1 MKSKK
6 SVIRNLR
13 EVLAGGFIMASAW
26 PAGAVLIEALDF
38 TGGGSAWTIQ
48 VPDPGTPNPYPATF
62 ELDGDPTK
70 YGYENNTTDLGY
82 VQMYQVVSAPPG
94 STMSN
99 IRLDGNVS
107 GFSSWNMVGR
117 FGFGISPDFCTA
129 CAPYWTGI
137 DHAGGVTQTD
147 LPLTLDASGDPLFT
161 GVTNVVILTEVWK
174 GLNGVY
180 QRPDVSDLRLYADLV
195 STSDLPVIS
204 SVTVNDLEGFAF
216 TGEVGRLYTLQ
227 FSEGPGT
234 TNWMDFDGMIRG
246 TGGES
251 LAFDPAGVSPQREY
265 RIVPGDYEIFEDV
278 TEATGLHG
286 LGNVAGWGEYPGFAC
301 GWGDYNKDGYVD
313 FYCGGIWQNN
323 GGAGFTKVPVVPASA
338 GLNGI
343 WGDYDNDG
351 FLDLYTW
358 NKAVLPVVIG
368 RLLHNVNGT
377 HFVDVSGASLP
388 VLPMNSPAPGC
399 WGDFD
404 SDGDLDLYL
413 GGGESPGYQPD
424 AFLWNNGSGV
434 FTADTKATAR
444 PARGVTAA
452 DFDQDNDL
460 DVYVSNYR
468 LEPNILW
475 RNDGTQSFSDQ
486 AATYQVSGGVFPAAH
501 TIGSSWAD
509 MDNDGLFDLFV
520 GNFSHPGQQ
529 PAKFLKNLGPGGSY
543 HFQDMSA
550 TAGLAWR
557 ESFASP
563 ALGDFDG
570 DTDLDLFFTSVYSG
584 DESVLM
590 RNEGNWVFTEI
601 SSENLLVFANTQC
614 AWADYDND
622 GDLDLLS
629 GNRLLRNRGN
639 AYHWVRVHLVG
650 NGTTVNT
657 AAIGA
662 KVLIDLG
669 GGVKLIRQVEG
680 ATGEGNQNEQTLHFG
695 LGTQAGNVNL
705 NITWPDG
712 STQVV
717 NAAVD
722 QLVTVA
728 Q

>member
-1 MKSKK
+1 MLLG
-6 SVIRNLR
+6 R
-13 EVLAGGFIMASAW
+13 
-26 PAGAVLIEALDF
+26 PAGAVLIKAFDV
-38 TGGGSAWTIQ
+38 TGGAGEWEITVLDA
-48 VPDPGTPNPYPATF
+48 GTPGAYPVTY
-62 ELDGDPTK
+62 ELDADPTK
-70 YGYENNTTDLGY
+70 FGYENNTTDTGGTMLTQE
-82 VQMYQVVSAPPG
+82 VLAPDG
-94 STMSN
+94 FTMSN
-99 IRLDGNVS
+99 VKLEGRVS
-107 GFSSWNMVGR
+107 GYSSWIMLGR
-117 FGFGISPDFCTA
+117 IGLGIAPANATA
-129 CAPYWTGI
+129 QQPYWTGS
-137 DHAGGVTQTD
+137 DHMSGVVTTD
-147 LPLTLDASGDPLFT
+147 ELFTLDASGDPLFT
-161 GVTNVVILTEVWK
+161 GVTGVVVQTEVWK

-180 QRPDVSDLRLYADLV
+180 QRPDVSDLRLYANLV
-195 STSDLPVIS
+195 STNGLPAIS

-216 TGEVGRLYTLQ
+216 TGEVGRLYMLQ

-234 TNWMDFDGMIRG
+234 TNWMDFESLIRG

-251 LAFDPAGVSPQREY
+251 FAFDPAGVSPQREY
-265 RIVPGDYEIFEDV
+265 RVVPGDYEIFEDV
-278 TEATGLHG
+278 TEAAGLHG

-323 GGAGFTKVPVVPASA
+323 GGKGFTKVPVVPASA
-338 GLNGI
+338 GLRGI
-343 WGDYDNDG
+343 FGDYDNDG
-351 FLDLYTW
+351 FLDLYTSH
-358 NKAVLPVVIG
+358 NAVTPDIVA

-377 HFVDVSGASLP
+377 HFVDVTGTSLP
-388 VLPMNSPAPGC
+388 ALPMNSGATGC

-404 SDGDLDLYL
+404 ADGDLDLYL

-434 FTADTKATAR
+434 FSADTKATAR

-452 DFDQDNDL
+452 DFDEDNDL

-475 RNDGTQSFSDQ
+475 RNDGPQSFSDQ
-486 AATYQVSGGVFPAAH
+486 AATYLVSGGVFPAAH

-590 RNEGNWVFTEI
+590 RNEGNWVFKEI

-650 NGTTVNT
+650 NGTTVNK

-680 ATGEGNQNEQTLHFG
+680 ATGEGNQSEQTLHFG
-695 LGTQAGNVNL
+695 LGTHSGNVNL

-722 QLVTVA
+722 QRVTVV